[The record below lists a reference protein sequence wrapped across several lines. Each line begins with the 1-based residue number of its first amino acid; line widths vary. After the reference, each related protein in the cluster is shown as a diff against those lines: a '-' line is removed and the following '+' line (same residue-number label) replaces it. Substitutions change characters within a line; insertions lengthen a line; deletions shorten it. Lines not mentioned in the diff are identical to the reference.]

1 MKIQERLRLLDRMF
15 ALIKRGGTGTPETFA
30 RRLGISLR
38 TLHVYLDVIK
48 SYEVEVTYDK
58 ERSSYICPEDAM
70 LKFNPLE

>member
-15 ALIKRGGTGTPETFA
+15 TLIKRGGTGTPEAFA

-58 ERSSYICPEDAM
+58 ERESYRCPNYATLNFDP
-70 LKFNPLE
+70 LK